1 MENIEVYI
9 SGEDMVTIAVIK
21 RLLRYVSPRF
31 SIIQTI
37 PARGGE
43 IKKKVLQCNTLAV
56 DFPVVMLL
64 DLDDGCAPDLK
75 NKLLENHEKSSHFL
89 MNISVDEAEAWL
101 MADRKGFSNY
111 FGISI
116 DLIPKSQMQ
125 KQGGRVS
132 RMEMAFEVKSSW
144 MLTHQLALHSSKKE
158 IRQKIGVADNHGPT
172 KGKEYND
179 AIVPFVEH
187 VWNVDAALP
196 LSDSLQRMV
205 RRLHTLLADYE
216 TS

>member
-75 NKLLENHEKSSHFL
+75 NKLLENK
-89 MNISVDEAEAWL
+89 
-101 MADRKGFSNY
+101 KG
-111 FGISI
+111 
-116 DLIPKSQMQ
+116 
-125 KQGGRVS
+125 
-132 RMEMAFEVKSSW
+132 W
-144 MLTHQLALHSSKKE
+144 MLTERQLSVNE
-158 IRQKIGVADNHGPT
+158 
-172 KGKEYND
+172 
-179 AIVPFVEH
+179 
-187 VWNVDAALP
+187 
-196 LSDSLQRMV
+196 
-205 RRLHTLLADYE
+205 
-216 TS
+216 

>member
-1 MENIEVYI
+1 
-9 SGEDMVTIAVIK
+9 
-21 RLLRYVSPRF
+21 
-31 SIIQTI
+31 
-37 PARGGE
+37 
-43 IKKKVLQCNTLAV
+43 
-56 DFPVVMLL
+56 
-64 DLDDGCAPDLK
+64 
-75 NKLLENHEKSSHFL
+75 
-89 MNISVDEAEAWL
+89 
-101 MADRKGFSNY
+101 
-111 FGISI
+111 
-116 DLIPKSQMQ
+116 
-125 KQGGRVS
+125 
-132 RMEMAFEVKSSW
+132 MEMAFEVKSSW

-179 AIVPFVEH
+179 AIVPFVDH